1 MGDEVMIKSIQ
12 RLSNFGIFQNHVN
25 TNVKD
30 FGRFNLFYGWNGSGK
45 STLSDIFRCIENKT
59 KPEKFPSSEFA
70 VETDSGTVITQSN
83 ITESELDIYTF
94 NHGFIDENISWD
106 DIVKSILLVDKAKIE
121 EREKLEELKNQQ
133 EIDSQTHKKE
143 TEEIKK
149 LDDAVSRFETDS
161 ARHMKTSLQSIDT
174 TDNYYLNYDK
184 RKLRSFITSSPEAT
198 KTDDSILDEDR
209 IISLTNAAK
218 PDQKSSI
225 TFTYQT
231 KHQQNFTKAKERLDN
246 LLKTSVVSKTIQ
258 RFVEHGDIKSW
269 VETGLDLHKRH
280 HTNQCE
286 FCGNTITEERIS
298 QLEAHFNDDYK
309 AFQDRLREADVWL
322 ENQRIQPPE
331 LPALNDFYEEFK
343 EEYREAC
350 IALEKATSNLNKEIS
365 AWHTVLNKK
374 TGNPL
379 KTDLTIETISEPSIK
394 AFNDAITAINSAVGK
409 HNHKSANFQE
419 ETNKAKKQLELHYAT
434 TEIKNFSYHKKKTA
448 ILDRTTAN
456 NALETAIANRNTEIR
471 NLEDSLSNESLGADQ
486 FNKSLHKFL
495 GRGDLT
501 LRFNPEKKGY
511 EILRNDSEPV
521 HGNLSEGEKT
531 AIAFVYFITKIK
543 ENDNNIQDMVI
554 VIDDPVSSFDSNH
567 LFHAYS
573 FMKMHCEKAKQLFI
587 LTHNFT
593 FFKLVRDWIS
603 RKNKDNRNIAN
614 FYVINAS
621 NGNPRNATYID
632 AKPALMRYNSEYH
645 YFFSRLYSLKE
656 QEDFETDDYFLAA
669 NLSRRLLEAFL
680 AFKFPKNHGNFAQLF
695 DVAISSSENPGYESK
710 QKILKF
716 VNQYSHK
723 DLIETNEDFVESQ
736 IGESISVISDIF
748 TLIKELDENHYNEM
762 IEIATS

>member
-1 MGDEVMIKSIQ
+1 MIKSIQ
-12 RLSNFGIFQNHVN
+12 RLSNFGIFQNHMN

-121 EREKLEELKNQQ
+121 ERERLEELKNQQ

-161 ARHMKTSLQSIDT
+161 ARHMKISLQSIDT
-174 TDNYYLNYDK
+174 TDTYYLNYDK
-184 RKLRSFITSSPEAT
+184 RKLKSFIDSNLEAT
-198 KTDDSILDEDR
+198 KTDDPIINDR

-218 PDQKSSI
+218 PDQKNSI
-225 TFTYQT
+225 EFTYPT
-231 KHQQNFTKAKERLDN
+231 KHQETFTEAKDHLDDLIKSN
-246 LLKTSVVSKTIQ
+246 IVSQTIQ
-258 RFVEHGDIKSW
+258 RLIEHDDIKSW
-269 VETGLDLHKRH
+269 VETGLDLHRCH
-280 HTNQCE
+280 NINRCE
-286 FCGNTITEERIS
+286 FCGSTITEERIN

-309 AFQDRLREADVWL
+309 AFQDRLRAADDWL
-322 ENQRIQPPE
+322 KSQTIQLPE

-343 EEYREAC
+343 EEYREART
-350 IALEKATSNLNKEIS
+350 ALEKATSNLNEEIS
-365 AWHTVLNKK
+365 AWHAVLNKK

-434 TEIKNFSYHKKKTA
+434 TEIKNFSYHDKKKA

-511 EILRNDSEPV
+511 EILRNDLEPV

-543 ENDNNIQDMVI
+543 ENDNSIKDIVI

-573 FMKMHCEKAKQLFI
+573 FMKVHCEEAKQLFI

-603 RKNKDNRNIAN
+603 RKNKDNRNISN

-621 NGNPRNATYID
+621 NGKPRSATYTN
-632 AKPALMRYNSEYH
+632 AKPALLKYHSEYH

-716 VNQYSHK
+716 VNQYSHRG
-723 DLIETNEDFVESQ
+723 LIEINEDFVESQ
-736 IGESISVISDIF
+736 IGESISVISDVF
-748 TLIKELDENHYNEM
+748 TLIKELDENHYEEM
-762 IEIATS
+762 MEIVTS